1 VIFKPWEPQA
11 THRIESH
18 IDWER
23 DRVVHD
29 VEASGCGDL
38 LDYMRLPG
46 AVTEGRNV
54 SGQKVVSDGR
64 TAVVRL
70 RRCDPADTP

>member
-1 VIFKPWEPQA
+1 
-11 THRIESH
+11 
-18 IDWER
+18 
-23 DRVVHD
+23 
-29 VEASGCGDL
+29 L

-46 AVTEGRNV
+46 AVTEARNV

-70 RRCDPADTP
+70 RPCSPADMP